1 VLSAACWM
9 FLNVYFLFRL
19 LEVGLK
25 RASSRTS
32 GVIFMSILKF
42 PVIYL
47 AGYFILKTRY
57 FPIGSVLAG
66 LTAFIVGLAAA
77 WVIWQR
83 AEGAKNVA

>member
-1 VLSAACWM
+1 
-9 FLNVYFLFRL
+9 
-19 LEVGLK
+19 
-25 RASSRTS
+25 
-32 GVIFMSILKF
+32 
-42 PVIYL
+42 VIYL